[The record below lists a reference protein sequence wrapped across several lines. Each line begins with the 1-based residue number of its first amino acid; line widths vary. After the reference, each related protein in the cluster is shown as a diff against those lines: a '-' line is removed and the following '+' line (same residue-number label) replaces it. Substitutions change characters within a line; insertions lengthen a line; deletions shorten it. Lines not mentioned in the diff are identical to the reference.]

1 MSMVQ
6 VFLTIDTE
14 CSLGGA
20 WENPRNKPVDPERA
34 ILGKIGSEYY
44 GIPRIMDIL
53 EEHDLRGI
61 FFIEVLAGLNGLQ
74 TALAEAYAQI
84 VKRGHEAQLHLHPV
98 HYYYRMVKDGQLA
111 PEQVP
116 TEKDMIGSLSRQTQL
131 ELLQRGM
138 ALFREMIGNTP
149 QAFRAGNFGASMS
162 TLDVLAEVGMRFD
175 SSFNAAYTRAGC
187 RLDSHGAVN
196 APWQHGGLWEIPV
209 TNFVTGAS
217 WWGSLK
223 QLSINAVS
231 LWEMKRVLEQAD
243 RIGLDAVTLLAHSFS
258 LFKVADLQFRRLK
271 PDRLVLRRFEGLCR
285 FLKERPDRFRVMGFS
300 GLDSSSFGKQEAAV
314 PNMGSIVP
322 ALRKAVQAINRVH
335 WM

>member
-20 WENPRNKPVDPERA
+20 WEHPLNNPVDPERA

-53 EEHDLRGI
+53 EEHDLRGV
-61 FFIEVLAGLNGLQ
+61 FFVEVLAGLNGLHSE
-74 TALAEAYAQI
+74 LAEAYAQI
-84 VKRGHEAQLHLHPV
+84 VKRGHDTQLHLHPV
-98 HYYYRMVKDGQLA
+98 HYFYRMVKDGQLA
-111 PEQVP
+111 PERVP
-116 TEKDMIGSLSRQTQL
+116 VEKDMIGSLPRQTQL
-131 ELLQRGM
+131 ELLQRGIS
-138 ALFREMIGNTP
+138 LFRDMVGKTP

-162 TLDVLAEVGMRFD
+162 TLDVLQEVGIRFD

-187 RLDSHGAVN
+187 RLDSQGAVN

-209 TNFVTGAS
+209 TSFTTGAS
-217 WWGSLK
+217 WWRGLK

-243 RIGLDAVTLLAHSFS
+243 RIGLHSVTLLAHSFS
-258 LFKVADLQFRRLK
+258 LFKAADLQFRKLK
-271 PDRLVLRRFEGLCR
+271 PDKLVLRRFEGLCR
-285 FLKERPDRFRVMGFS
+285 FLKERSDRFPVVGFS
-300 GLDSSSFGKQEAAV
+300 GLDSSSLGKQEAAV

-322 ALRKAVQAINRVH
+322 ALRKAVQAINRLH
-335 WM
+335 WI